1 MNYPKDYGRVIA
13 AGWRNTRPV
22 LQTRDMENGEMNI
35 KLIWDIFVLFTRVAL
50 FSWGG
55 GPASLALMQREVV
68 SAGWTT
74 TEEFADAVAV
84 GNALPGPIAPQV
96 SAYVGYKLSGIW
108 GAVSAA
114 MGTVLPTTLL
124 MLIMV
129 AYFFSIKDSPTVA
142 AMLKVVRPVVVG
154 LLLWTAYV
162 MAYSVFSI
170 SNAGWAAGLVHN
182 WDKVIIAMVA
192 FLLLTLTEVNPVWL
206 VIAGA
211 ILGFVLYR

>member
-1 MNYPKDYGRVIA
+1 MNF
-13 AGWRNTRPV
+13 
-22 LQTRDMENGEMNI
+22 

-68 SAGWTT
+68 TAGWVSNQ
-74 TEEFADAVAV
+74 EFADAVAV

-96 SAYVGYKLSGIW
+96 SAYVGYKLAGIW

-124 MLIMV
+124 MLVMV
-129 AYFFSIKDSPTVA
+129 AYFFTIKDSPTVA
-142 AMLKVVRPVVVG
+142 AMLKAVRPVVVG

-162 MAYSVFSI
+162 MAYSVFSV
-170 SNAGWAAGLVHN
+170 SNAGWGSGLVQN
-182 WDKVIIAMVA
+182 WDKVLIALVA
-192 FLLLTLTEVNPVWL
+192 FALLTLTEINPVWL

-211 ILGFVLYR
+211 ILGFALYR